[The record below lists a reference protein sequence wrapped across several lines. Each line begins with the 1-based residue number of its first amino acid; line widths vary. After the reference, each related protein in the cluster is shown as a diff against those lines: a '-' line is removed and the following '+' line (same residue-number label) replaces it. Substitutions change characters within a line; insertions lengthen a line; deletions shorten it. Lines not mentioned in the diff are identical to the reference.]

1 MSTLNILMFSILSM
15 LNGSIFR
22 TYAIFLLKGC
32 AEVALVVVA
41 QFYADVVDGHF
52 RIE

>member
-1 MSTLNILMFSILSM
+1 MFSILSM
-15 LNGSIFR
+15 LHGSIFR
-22 TYAIFLLKGC
+22 TYAIFSLKGC

-41 QFYADVVDGHF
+41 QFYAAVVDGHI

>member
-1 MSTLNILMFSILSM
+1 MFILLSM
-15 LNGSIFR
+15 LHGSIFR
-22 TYAIFLLKGC
+22 TYAISSLKGC

-41 QFYADVVDGHF
+41 QFYADVVDGHI

>member
-1 MSTLNILMFSILSM
+1 MFIILSM
-15 LNGSIFR
+15 LHGSIFR
-22 TYAIFLLKGC
+22 TYPIFSLKVC

-41 QFYADVVDGHF
+41 RFYADVVDSHI

>member
-1 MSTLNILMFSILSM
+1 MFSILSM
-15 LNGSIFR
+15 LHGSIFR
-22 TYAIFLLKGC
+22 TYAIFSLKGC

-41 QFYADVVDGHF
+41 QFYADVVDGHI

>member
-1 MSTLNILMFSILSM
+1 MFIILSM
-15 LNGSIFR
+15 LPGSIFR
-22 TYAIFLLKGC
+22 SYAIFSLKGC

-41 QFYADVVDGHF
+41 QFYADVVDGHI

>member
-1 MSTLNILMFSILSM
+1 MFSILSM
-15 LNGSIFR
+15 LHGSIFR
-22 TYAIFLLKGC
+22 TYSIFSLKGC

-41 QFYADVVDGHF
+41 QFYADVVDGHI

>member
-1 MSTLNILMFSILSM
+1 MFSILSM
-15 LNGSIFR
+15 LHGSIFNR
-22 TYAIFLLKGC
+22 TYAIFPLKGC

-41 QFYADVVDGHF
+41 QFYADVVDGHI

>member
-1 MSTLNILMFSILSM
+1 MFSILSM
-15 LNGSIFR
+15 LHGSIFNR
-22 TYAIFLLKGC
+22 TYPIFSLKVC

-41 QFYADVVDGHF
+41 QYYTNVVDGHI

>member
-22 TYAIFLLKGC
+22 TYAIFSLKGC
-32 AEVALVVVA
+32 AEVALVVTI
-41 QFYADVVDGHF
+41 FIFFELLYGDF
-52 RIE
+52 EN

>member
-1 MSTLNILMFSILSM
+1 MLNILMFSILSM
-15 LNGSIFR
+15 LHGSIFNR
-22 TYAIFLLKGC
+22 TYVIFSLKGC

-41 QFYADVVDGHF
+41 RFYADVVDGHI

>member
-1 MSTLNILMFSILSM
+1 MFSILSM
-15 LNGSIFR
+15 LHGSIFNR
-22 TYAIFLLKGC
+22 TYPIFSLKVC

-41 QFYADVVDGHF
+41 RFYADVVDSHF